1 MTHEQRI
8 VELKKRIDEAKMQ
21 RAKLE
26 NQKENAEQ
34 NRSRLTNQMLEE
46 FGISSLEEAKTLLVA
61 MTEELTNQFNLV
73 EKQLEEVRD
82 GSKLSN

>member
-8 VELKKRIDEAKMQ
+8 IELKKRIDEAKIQ
-21 RAKLE
+21 RVKLE

>member
-8 VELKKRIDEAKMQ
+8 IELKKRKDESKIQ
-21 RAKLE
+21 RVKLE